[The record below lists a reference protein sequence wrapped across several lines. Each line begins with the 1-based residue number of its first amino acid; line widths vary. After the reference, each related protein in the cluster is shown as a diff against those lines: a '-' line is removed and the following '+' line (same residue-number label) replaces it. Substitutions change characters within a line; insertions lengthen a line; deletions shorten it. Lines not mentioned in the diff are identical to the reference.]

1 MKKFIMLA
9 IIPLLLFA
17 ESCTKDVQ
25 PAIPDFKSTMY
36 QGTLEKET
44 PMGIE
49 KYNIKLEFF
58 RSLEE
63 LSYQENAI
71 VTIIPDNLRYTVSR
85 LSGEDASVY
94 EGKYIQNGANIKIYH
109 TSKPL
114 DEGEYWIIEASG
126 KRVDLYMQNGTTE
139 VRLYLTRLSL

>member
-1 MKKFIMLA
+1 
-9 IIPLLLFA
+9 
-17 ESCTKDVQ
+17 
-25 PAIPDFKSTMY
+25 
-36 QGTLEKET
+36 
-44 PMGIE
+44 MGIE

-71 VTIIPDNLRYTVSR
+71 VTIIPDNLRYTVSK

-114 DEGEYWIIEASG
+114 DEGEYWIIDASG